1 MPPTLKSSRRD
12 TAELGKAVDRGED
25 EEVALPRP
33 ALRVV
38 EDGLMIRMV
47 LLVVLLVLV
56 MDRRET
62 VELEVVAVEESDT
75 EDSAAIENSGLVP
88 ITWPVFP
95 MSRAKRV

>member
-38 EDGLMIRMV
+38 EDGLMIKMV
-47 LLVVLLVLV
+47 LLVLLLVLV

-62 VELEVVAVEESDT
+62 AELEVVAVEESDT
-75 EDSAAIENSGLVP
+75 EDSAAIENVELFP
-88 ITWPVFP
+88 IKWLA
-95 MSRAKRV
+95 SRLSTAKRV